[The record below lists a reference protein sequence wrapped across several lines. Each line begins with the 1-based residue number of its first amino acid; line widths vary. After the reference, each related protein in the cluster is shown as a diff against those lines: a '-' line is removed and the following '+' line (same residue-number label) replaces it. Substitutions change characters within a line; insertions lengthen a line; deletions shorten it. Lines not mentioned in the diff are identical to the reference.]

1 VTKPSDKAANPSE
14 PPDLNKAL
22 EQMLASLS
30 GSVEAALLA
39 ELERLRQ
46 GK

>member
-1 VTKPSDKAANPSE
+1 MVVAPGNKASLTE
-14 PPDLNKAL
+14 PQDLNKAL

-30 GSVEAALLA
+30 DSVEAALYA